1 MERAESHEVRAAIF
15 QLHIPA
21 HHVDDI
27 DAVQQVL
34 QKGMRDHNAD
44 AALKRMR
51 QGCATHPAMRA
62 APERAH
68 MAEND
73 TGLTSTARP

>member
-1 MERAESHEVRAAIF
+1 
-15 QLHIPA
+15 HIPA
-21 HHVDDI
+21 DHVDDI

-62 APERAH
+62 VPEWGARTA
-68 MAEND
+68 ANE
-73 TGLTSTARP
+73 TGLISTARP